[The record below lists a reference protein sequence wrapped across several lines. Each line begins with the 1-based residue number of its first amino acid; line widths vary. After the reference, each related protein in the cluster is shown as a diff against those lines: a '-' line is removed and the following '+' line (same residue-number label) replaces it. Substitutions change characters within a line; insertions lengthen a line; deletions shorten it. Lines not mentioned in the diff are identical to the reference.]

1 MGSVS
6 LIDGHIDDDSITRI
20 KRDMEKYKYPKGEKV
35 WRRYY
40 NSNRELKFIITSKST
55 RDAYF
60 LYELVDG
67 EFKKLGKAKTPPEL
81 VEKYDVEKKIGVVTV

>member
-1 MGSVS
+1 MLLEEINMKEIVG
-6 LIDGHIDDDSITRI
+6 IMKENI
-20 KRDMEKYKYPKGEKV
+20 KNLKYPKGERV
-35 WRRYY
+35 WESYY
-40 NSNRELKFIITSKST
+40 NETRELKFIITSKPV

-81 VEKYDVEKKIGVVTV
+81 VEKYDVEKKIGVVRV

>member
-1 MGSVS
+1 MEEMKK
-6 LIDGHIDDDSITRI
+6 II
-20 KRDMEKYKYPKGEKV
+20 KEDMSRFKYPKGEIV

-40 NSNRELKFIITSKST
+40 NESKELKFIITSKST

-60 LYELVDG
+60 LYELINS

-81 VEKYDVEKKIGVVTV
+81 VEKYDVEKKIGVNAV